1 MKKKI
6 TAIILILVLIIGIIV
21 GNKFFKTN
29 YENLTENNK
38 ILLDDLNRLYENT
51 DEEIWKGFDIKSLP
65 VLFVEKGEKFNFG
78 NNTVNLI
85 RKNALG
91 LNLENM
97 EDKWYASEINN
108 PYKSN
113 LGDIYRVSS
122 LYPKSFKTL
131 NPMGNFLSI
140 GSNMD
145 IGNNKNVYMIKYNS
159 KNIDNNKA
167 SKNII
172 PFYIHELFHYTL
184 QENWNI
190 NDEEIIINNDIDY
203 LELLGLEYY
212 ILDDIK
218 DNLDSREDLEK
229 SLIDYILVSEKRK
242 KLDENQFIKEKYF
255 ETIEGTATYVAMIS
269 SEKIDKPFTYL
280 EGGKKVEDRYFKNLF
295 NIVGNYDGY
304 LDELKWARYDSGA
317 LITKSLDKLNI
328 DYQDKIN
335 RDNTIYDEVKNYIVN
350 NHNLEKIEIRDIY
363 DLENI
368 KKDALKI
375 KDKLN

>member
-1 MKKKI
+1 M
-6 TAIILILVLIIGIIV
+6 IGITV
-21 GNKFFKTN
+21 GNKFFKTD

-65 VLFVEKGEKFNFG
+65 ILFVEKGEKFNFG

-91 LNLENM
+91 LNLENIKN
-97 EDKWYASEINN
+97 KWYASEINN

-113 LGDIYRVSS
+113 LGDINRISS

-131 NPMGNFLSI
+131 NPMGNFLYI

-145 IGNNKNVYMIKYNS
+145 IGDNKNVYMIKYNS
-159 KNIDNNKA
+159 KNIDNKKA

-172 PFYIHELFHYTL
+172 PFYIHELFHYKV
-184 QENWNI
+184 QEDWNI
-190 NDEEIIINNDIDY
+190 KDEEIIINKDIDY

-212 ILDDIK
+212 ILDEIK

-229 SLIDYILVSEKRK
+229 SLVDYILISEKRK
-242 KLDENQFIKEKYF
+242 SLDENQFIKEKYF

-269 SEKIDKPFTYL
+269 SEKIDKPFSYL
-280 EGGKKVEDRYFKNLF
+280 EGGKKEEDRYFKNLF

-328 DYQDKIN
+328 DYQEKIN
-335 RDNTIYDEVKNYIVN
+335 RDNTIYDEVKNYIVD
-350 NHNLEKIEIRDIY
+350 NHNLDNMELRDIY

-375 KDKLN
+375 KDRLN